1 MFVVHD
7 MKNKCS
13 TEHANHAT
21 KLQKLWLAHAL
32 TVIRKKNPKGFGPS
46 ILQLSLLSK
55 TTLPTPKLAS
65 ATTSKILSH
74 IISVRHSK
82 LTAVK
87 ANICY
92 EWQMFLQMHRHKM
105 LFERKKAC
113 RRTAGKHS
121 KLCVEN
127 AQFECV
133 MAGKSTPLHKRL
145 QTNALM
151 SKHNSS
157 NDKHTFSAHL
167 MKRV

>member
-1 MFVVHD
+1 MIWKTNALLN
-7 MKNKCS
+7 MPIMLQTLASPCS
-13 TEHANHAT
+13 DGNCE
-21 KLQKLWLAHAL
+21 
-32 TVIRKKNPKGFGPS
+32 KKKKGFGPS
-46 ILQLSLLSK
+46 ILQLSLFK
-55 TTLPTPKLAS
+55 NITLPTPKLAS

-74 IISVRHSK
+74 IISVCHSK

-105 LFERKKAC
+105 VFERKKAC
-113 RRTAGKHS
+113 RQTAGKHS
-121 KLCVEN
+121 KLCVEK

-133 MAGKSTPLHKRL
+133 MAGKNPPLHKRL
-145 QTNALM
+145 RTNALM

-167 MKRV
+167 MKRVW